1 MLVQVMTHLGMQEI
15 PAGNIAK
22 RWTRS
27 RSARDIAPDHL
38 AGYPKDMTPG
48 MQQAYR
54 YSALYAAAME
64 LVDLG
69 ASSDD
74 AFAIATAA
82 LAQAKQKILEAGKS
96 KDGARSAEQP
106 THSTASAQGS
116 NAQDMSA
123 VTMDLGSRGREDG
136 DEGSAWAQAQACA
149 AFSSRRSVTTHSR
162 SSHVNHLQPCGCFV
176 ICTFAVVMV
185 VI

>member
-1 MLVQVMTHLGMQEI
+1 MLAQVMTHLGMQEI

-27 RSARDIAPDHL
+27 ARDIAPDHL
-38 AGYPKDMTPG
+38 AEYPKDMTPG

-69 ASSDD
+69 ASSDE

-82 LAQAKQKILEAGKS
+82 LAQAKLKILEAGKS
-96 KDGARSAEQP
+96 KEI
-106 THSTASAQGS
+106 
-116 NAQDMSA
+116 
-123 VTMDLGSRGREDG
+123 GR
-136 DEGSAWAQAQACA
+136 A
-149 AFSSRRSVTTHSR
+149 
-162 SSHVNHLQPCGCFV
+162 HV
-176 ICTFAVVMV
+176 
-185 VI
+185 

>member
-1 MLVQVMTHLGMQEI
+1 MDEEL
-15 PAGNIAK
+15 
-22 RWTRS
+22 

-69 ASSDD
+69 TSSDD

-82 LAQAKQKILEAGKS
+82 LAQAKQKILESGKF
-96 KDGARSAEQP
+96 KDGARSAQQP
-106 THSTASAQGS
+106 THSAASAQGS
-116 NAQDMSA
+116 DAQDMSA
-123 VTMDLGSRGREDG
+123 VTMDDSTLAAGEGKLGMKAMPGRKRKLTQHFPAE
-136 DEGSAWAQAQACA
+136 EVSQPTVA
-149 AFSSRRSVTTHSR
+149 AH
-162 SSHVNHLQPCGCFV
+162 
-176 ICTFAVVMV
+176 I
-185 VI
+185 

>member
-1 MLVQVMTHLGMQEI
+1 MLAQVMTHLGMQEI

-27 RSARDIAPDHL
+27 ARDIAPDHL
-38 AGYPKDMTPG
+38 AEYPKDMTPG

-69 ASSDD
+69 ASSDE

-82 LAQAKQKILEAGKS
+82 LAQAKQKILESGKF

-106 THSTASAQGS
+106 THSAASAQGS

-123 VTMDLGSRGREDG
+123 VTMDDTIFAAGGGRLGMKVAPGRKRKLLQHFPAE
-136 DEGSAWAQAQACA
+136 EVSQPTVA
-149 AFSSRRSVTTHSR
+149 AH
-162 SSHVNHLQPCGCFV
+162 
-176 ICTFAVVMV
+176 I
-185 VI
+185 